1 MNGNWGYSLTFDSFD
16 NTDNWIRDDSLEY
29 SFFMTQTVDSG
40 VLADLFTDFFMIL
53 TLVLWMGDGV
63 FTDLLAFLMIH

>member
-40 VLADLFTDFFMIL
+40 VLADLFTAFFMIL